1 MKKRKMQIFPMLLM
15 LVAGSFTSI
24 MTYYFQ
30 YEFKTALLVL
40 LSVLLIFYL
49 LGLFMVSVIESF
61 DKKNEAERLEQEKFE
76 KEQEKTLFYDLFFIS
91 TKKAYQSLQLDTLSI
106 ILF

>member
-1 MKKRKMQIFPMLLM
+1 MKTKRIRKFPLILM

-30 YEFKTALLVL
+30 YEIKTALLVL

-49 LGLFMVSVIESF
+49 LGLFLVNVIDSF
-61 DKKNEAERLEQEKFE
+61 DKKNEEERLKKEKAE
-76 KEQEKTLFYDLFFIS
+76 KEQEEKMQLGKEQKEVVIS
-91 TKKAYQSLQLDTLSI
+91 EKDNTREKRIVS
-106 ILF
+106 

>member
-1 MKKRKMQIFPMLLM
+1 MKSKRMKMFPLILM

-76 KEQEKTLFYDLFFIS
+76 KEQEKKKQSENEQKEVVIS
-91 TKKAYQSLQLDTLSI
+91 EKDNTREKKVVT
-106 ILF
+106 

>member
-1 MKKRKMQIFPMLLM
+1 MKSKRMRTFPLILM

-30 YEFKTALLVL
+30 YEIKAALLVL

-49 LGLFMVSVIESF
+49 LGLFLVNVIESF
-61 DKKNEAERLEQEKFE
+61 DKKNEAERLEKEQLE
-76 KEQEKTLFYDLFFIS
+76 KEQEK
-91 TKKAYQSLQLDTLSI
+91 KK
-106 ILF
+106 

>member
-1 MKKRKMQIFPMLLM
+1 MKSKRVRKFPLILM

-30 YEFKTALLVL
+30 YEIKTALLVL

-49 LGLFMVSVIESF
+49 LGLFLANMIESF
-61 DKKNEAERLEQEKFE
+61 DKANEKERLEKERLE
-76 KEQEKTLFYDLFFIS
+76 KEQAAKEQEEKNASEKDTRPEKRIIS
-91 TKKAYQSLQLDTLSI
+91 
-106 ILF
+106 

>member
-1 MKKRKMQIFPMLLM
+1 MKKKRIRKVPFILMLL
-15 LVAGSFTSI
+15 AGSFTSI

-49 LGLFMVSVIESF
+49 LGLFLVNVIDSF
-61 DKKNEAERLEQEKFE
+61 DKKNEEERLQKEQLE
-76 KEQEKTLFYDLFFIS
+76 KEQEEKNELENEQKEVVIS
-91 TKKAYQSLQLDTLSI
+91 EKDNIRGKK
-106 ILF
+106 